1 MLPPERPAVAA
12 LIGRLIGNARMVGA
26 VGQGRDGMCAAE
38 EEVGLARI
46 ADRPAA
52 GLLGELEQGPALA
65 HRDDVVGK
73 LRLGLDLDVVGVGER
88 GVAPHRGPRDPQ
100 HVAVGA
106 RLARPRRGRARRLG
120 AARKSEPVHLA
131 DHRVAGHAAELA
143 GDLTRRQSLAPKLLQ
158 RLDAFV
164 SPAHAQFL
172 GARRGGEVRTESD
185 WAWATTGWPKR
196 IPFLLRCTRTSP
208 PHEMSYSL
216 IETLQY
222 GGSRAQESAPAAS
235 TYSGPVCSTHPHLS
249 ALLCGALTPEA
260 AAAASGS
267 VPRTVLTGGGAAI
280 KCRPVPPGEAAHF
293 VSVHCRARDE

>member
-1 MLPPERPAVAA
+1 
-12 LIGRLIGNARMVGA
+12 MVGA
-26 VGQGRDGMCAAE
+26 VGQARDGAAAAE
-38 EEVGLARI
+38 EEVRLPRV

-65 HRDDVVGK
+65 HWDDVVDEFG
-73 LRLGLDLDVVGVGER
+73 LGIELDVVSVGER
-88 GVAPHRGPRDPQ
+88 RVAPHRGPRYPQ
-100 HVAVGA
+100 HLAVGA
-106 RLARPRRGRARRLG
+106 LLARPRHGRARRLG
-120 AARKSEPVHLA
+120 AAGESEPVHLA

-143 GDLTRRQSLAPKLLQ
+143 GDLTRRQSLGPKLLQ
-158 RLDAFV
+158 RLDALV

-235 TYSGPVCSTHPHLS
+235 TCSGPVCSTHPHLS
-249 ALLCGALTPEA
+249 ALACGALTPEA
-260 AAAASGS
+260 AVAASGS
-267 VPRTVLTGGGAAI
+267 APRTVLTGDDAAI